1 MSDIK
6 VIEGLS
12 WWEVARQV
20 DEEGKRFA
28 FKCQGEWTAAIV
40 HKESNVLAY
49 LELKRQVAIIDDT
62 KPEIDWDGFD
72 WDFFNQYEGV
82 KMVMSG
88 GNNPYIM
95 ATNKDIAEF
104 VGQLAPS
111 PFYYWPGGKQ
121 PVPDNV
127 EVEVEDVF
135 EDDAENVNSERQTL
149 AARGVRWNSDRLVS
163 FRLTGKVL

>member
-6 VIEGLS
+6 VVEGLP

-20 DEEGKRFA
+20 EEEGK
-28 FKCQGEWTAAIV
+28 KCACRWNNGRGGWI
-40 HKESNVLAY
+40 
-49 LELKRQVAIIDDT
+49 KRSHSKWDPQEMDYAIIDDT
-62 KPEIDWDGFD
+62 KPEIDWGGFD
-72 WDFFNQYEGV
+72 WVFFNQYEGV
-82 KMVMSG
+82 KMIMSG

-127 EVEVEDVF
+127 EVEIEGVF
-135 EDDAENVNSERQTL
+135 EDDAENVNRERQTL
-149 AARGVRWNSDRLVS
+149 AARGVRWNSDRVVS